1 MPGIDGM
8 EMCRRLDRF
17 RNTGAAWFPL
27 LMITGHDTKEDMMRA
42 LEAGADD
49 FVSKSSDISILKAR
63 IRSLLRRKLQ
73 RDEHERIV
81 RQRREVDGGGDG
93 IGQVAGDQ
101 QQRDQAGREIDQGAD
116 TPHVP
121 PQGTPER
128 YLAAPAGE
136 HEIGDGGAAR
146 GRGSRQGR
154 SPLGHGRSEE
164 HTSELQ
170 SLMRISYAVFC
181 LKNT

>member
-73 RDEHERIV
+73 RDEQDRISGHF
-81 RQRREVDGGGDG
+81 RS
-93 IGQVAGDQ
+93 
-101 QQRDQAGREIDQGAD
+101 QALEIA
-116 TPHVP
+116 
-121 PQGTPER
+121 
-128 YLAAPAGE
+128 
-136 HEIGDGGAAR
+136 
-146 GRGSRQGR
+146 
-154 SPLGHGRSEE
+154 RSEE
-164 HTSELQ
+164 RRAGKEWVSP
-170 SLMRISYAVFC
+170 
-181 LKNT
+181 